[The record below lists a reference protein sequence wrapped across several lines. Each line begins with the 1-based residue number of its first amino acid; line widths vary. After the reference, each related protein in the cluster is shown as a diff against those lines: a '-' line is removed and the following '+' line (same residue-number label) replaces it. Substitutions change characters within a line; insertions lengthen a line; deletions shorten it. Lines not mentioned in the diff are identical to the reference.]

1 MTLDVK
7 KTVEVGK
14 DRAISELCDIVNT
27 APGYFNLDESARKRV
42 KKIADV
48 LSLPDDYMYVIT
60 ALDRLGFING
70 EEDIFFQE
78 GKEDNG
84 LNNVRSTSSSMSPM

>member
-1 MTLDVK
+1 MALDVK
-7 KTVEVGK
+7 RTIEVGK

-27 APGYFNLDESARKRV
+27 ARGYSNLDENARKRV
-42 KKIADV
+42 RKIADV

-70 EEDIFFQE
+70 EEDMFFQVGG
-78 GKEDNG
+78 GKNG
-84 LNNVRSTSSSMSPM
+84 